1 MDAMADSLAA
11 VRLSPMDDFPPTNNY
26 RDHPSV
32 PRSPTKANTS
42 VASFEASRTEA
53 ALGNSAA
60 PANSTSNSGSRQQK
74 QGKTAH
80 QQPYVDSGEGEGDEE
95 EEEEEEEE
103 EASSEISA
111 SDGSWISWFCSLRGN
126 EFFCEVDE
134 DYIQVGWRRW
144 IARAYSLNVAK
155 QTSLRYFRLFG
166 SDRLTICALQF
177 KDDFNLTGLGTMVP
191 YYEYAL
197 DMVLDVEMPM
207 EDSLTEEQQEIV
219 ESAAEMLYGL
229 IHARCVASDCRRR
242 MFACWRAISDI
253 WCALSSNSLPVEQ
266 LYHYE

>member
-1 MDAMADSLAA
+1 MLSAESKQQASRMASSPSRADRRHVNSSSAAVAAPASDGMDAMADSLAA
-11 VRLSPMDDFPPTNNY
+11 VRLSPMDDFPPTNNH

-53 ALGNSAA
+53 ASGNSAA

-80 QQPYVDSGEGEGDEE
+80 QQPYLDSGEGEGDE

-134 DYIQVGWRRW
+134 DYIQVG
-144 IARAYSLNVAK
+144 
-155 QTSLRYFRLFG
+155 
-166 SDRLTICALQF
+166 
-177 KDDFNLTGLGTMVP
+177 
-191 YYEYAL
+191 
-197 DMVLDVEMPM
+197 
-207 EDSLTEEQQEIV
+207 
-219 ESAAEMLYGL
+219 
-229 IHARCVASDCRRR
+229 
-242 MFACWRAISDI
+242 
-253 WCALSSNSLPVEQ
+253 
-266 LYHYE
+266 